1 MDPTSDAPGG
11 PAGVAGA
18 RGTTPAGAAAEA
30 AEPIASPERIAGD
43 EALAIAASLAAGAVD
58 TAEAARG
65 LIHAAVTAQ
74 RPTGLTSAAQAE
86 LEREVSALLAGDP
99 TLADL
104 LAPL

>member
-18 RGTTPAGAAAEA
+18 RGTTPAGAATEA
-30 AEPIASPERIAGD
+30 AEPITSPGRITGD

-58 TAEAARG
+58 TAEAARS
-65 LIHAAVTAQ
+65 LIQASLTAQ
-74 RPTGLTSAAQAE
+74 RPAGLSVAAQAE

>member
-1 MDPTSDAPGG
+1 MDPTSDVPGG

-18 RGTTPAGAAAEA
+18 RGTTPTGAAAEG
-30 AEPIASPERIAGD
+30 AEPITSPGRITGD
-43 EALAIAASLAAGAVD
+43 PIAAIAASLASGAVD
-58 TAEAARG
+58 TVEAAQG

-74 RPTGLTSAAQAE
+74 RPAGLTGAAQAE